1 MKRKYKEYTIV
12 DNKGLKGELENAYL
26 TCNEDLY
33 EFFEKNK
40 LLVVNKKMRIEE
52 TDFEFMKEKTY
63 IEFVEKNKVSKDSAY
78 EYIHII
84 EIYGPMVL
92 VESSSDYG
100 SESFI
105 DRIERLEEELTD
117 VRSDIREIF
126 KEAKESGFDI
136 RVMKKVLQLKKLD
149 ENARN
154 EYDIIVD
161 SYRKALGV

>member
-40 LLVVNKKMRIEE
+40 LLVVNKKMRIDEP
-52 TDFEFMKEKTY
+52 DFEFMKEKTY

-105 DRIERLEEELTD
+105 DRIEID
-117 VRSDIREIF
+117 
-126 KEAKESGFDI
+126 
-136 RVMKKVLQLKKLD
+136 
-149 ENARN
+149 
-154 EYDIIVD
+154 DIIKMVYNGTLNVKNPTKLKGYIGFKT
-161 SYRKALGV
+161 SEN

>member
-1 MKRKYKEYTIV
+1 MKKE
-12 DNKGLKGELENAYL
+12 
-26 TCNEDLY
+26 
-33 EFFEKNK
+33 
-40 LLVVNKKMRIEE
+40 NKKIL
-52 TDFEFMKEKTY
+52 TDFSNIKKT
-63 IEFVEKNKVSKDSAY
+63 KDNQ
-78 EYIHII
+78 
-84 EIYGPMVL
+84 L
-92 VESSSDYG
+92 K
-100 SESFI
+100 SFI

-117 VRSDIREIF
+117 VRSDIREVF

>member
-12 DNKGLKGELENAYL
+12 DNKGLKGELENAYI

-33 EFFEKNK
+33 EFSEKNK

-63 IEFVEKNKVSKDSAY
+63 IEFVEKNKVSKGSAY

-105 DRIERLEEELTD
+105 DRIEIDD
-117 VRSDIREIF
+117 VV
-126 KEAKESGFDI
+126 KMVYNKTLY
-136 RVMKKVLQLKKLD
+136 VKNPTKLKKFIGFKT
-149 ENARN
+149 N
-154 EYDIIVD
+154 I
-161 SYRKALGV
+161 

>member
-1 MKRKYKEYTIV
+1 MKKE
-12 DNKGLKGELENAYL
+12 
-26 TCNEDLY
+26 
-33 EFFEKNK
+33 
-40 LLVVNKKMRIEE
+40 NKK
-52 TDFEFMKEKTY
+52 D
-63 IEFVEKNKVSKDSAY
+63 VKNFSQIKKIKDSQ
-78 EYIHII
+78 
-84 EIYGPMVL
+84 L
-92 VESSSDYG
+92 K
-100 SESFI
+100 SFI